1 MIMTEVITNSAY
13 FGVAL
18 TLIAY
23 IIGLKLRDRLKLAIL
38 NPLMLA
44 VMLVIIFLLAFKIDY
59 DDYNLGGKYITFL
72 LTPTTICLAVP
83 LYQKLDLLKKNLKAI
98 LVGITLGAVSS
109 LISIYLFSWVL
120 RLDSTIYI
128 SLLPKS
134 ITTAMGVGI
143 TQELGGIE
151 TITVIAIM
159 ITGITGNLIGAYIC
173 RLFRI
178 KNPISVGLAFG
189 TSAHAFGTSKA
200 LEIGEVEGAMSSLSI
215 AIAGLITVL
224 LMPLMV

>member
-44 VMLVIIFLLAFKIDY
+44 VVLVIIFLLVFKIDY